1 MQFAGSD
8 FFLCVHSLVHFF
20 FWLPPRHALTTFFRS
35 FFLHVFLSLS
45 AVQSF
50 GDGAE
55 AKSTGNHC
63 GGTALISDWRAWAV
77 ELDEIDGLM
86 VLVPVVR
93 VSTRPCQLWRGV
105 VRSPG
110 WNAVSS
116 WAEDQSYTVQAQH
129 ACSEE

>member
-1 MQFAGSD
+1 M
-8 FFLCVHSLVHFF
+8 CVHSLVHFF
-20 FWLPPRHALTTFFRS
+20 FWLPPRHALTTFFCS

-55 AKSTGNHC
+55 AKSAGNHC

-77 ELDEIDGLM
+77 VELGLDEFKKLM
-86 VLVPVVR
+86 VLVPVVP

-110 WNAVSS
+110 WIAVSS